1 MVTKTREMG
10 VRLVPLHYTGK
21 GSRWERGIG
30 QTESTIANSPCSLP
44 IQTRQSC
51 HHHQPVQR
59 TIAVD
64 SPLKPPPLSTLNQCG
79 SRQHPHSL
87 KTPASH
93 RARGGARTVSLSL
106 GANREGKERIKGKAN
121 REPDRVCARV
131 CTTERTTSLAKF
143 PEPTP
148 FVLTTVVMVA
158 VSTSGSTDSRQVL
171 LSCRLNPFLRK
182 KLPASHRAWRGV
194 MEGLWAEWVWH
205 GRYGAV
211 LGVGW
216 GGLAWIHVTGEYI
229 NQYIIIVSL

>member
-1 MVTKTREMG
+1 M
-10 VRLVPLHYTGK
+10 
-21 GSRWERGIG
+21 
-30 QTESTIANSPCSLP
+30 
-44 IQTRQSC
+44 
-51 HHHQPVQR
+51 
-59 TIAVD
+59 
-64 SPLKPPPLSTLNQCG
+64 PPPSTRTTYDSSGFAIKTSSPFNTQSVRVSATPAQFPFL
-79 SRQHPHSL
+79 HK

-194 MEGLWAEWVWH
+194 MEGL
-205 GRYGAV
+205 
-211 LGVGW
+211 
-216 GGLAWIHVTGEYI
+216 
-229 NQYIIIVSL
+229 